1 MSLLLLHGAWFIIF
15 SFIASKIAVS
25 ILGRVYAF
33 TYWTLALQLTHHLEC
48 GGPST
53 TGDSKQKHGLRAILT
68 AIWQRGKVDKS
79 KLLSPSSKLF
89 NPL

>member
-1 MSLLLLHGAWFIIF
+1 MSLLLLPGAWFIIF

-33 TYWTLALQLTHHLEC
+33 IYWTLALQLTHHLEC

-53 TGDSKQKHGLRAILT
+53 IGDSKQKHGLRAILT

-79 KLLSPSSKLF
+79 KLISLGGKLF